1 MVEKTEEVKQKIR
14 IKLKAYDHRIIDKS
28 ARQIIETALRSGAS
42 ITGPVPLPVEKN
54 KVTVIKSPHVFKDS
68 REQFEMRTHK
78 RLIDV
83 VNPTPKTIDNLMNL
97 DLPAGFTD
105 VGVDSNLI

>member
-97 DLPAGFTD
+97 DLPAG
-105 VGVDSNLI
+105 VDI